1 MITIIPAIDIIG
13 GKCVRLE
20 QGNYSLKKVYE
31 DDPLDAAKRFE
42 DHGLKRL
49 HVVDLDGAKAKHV
62 VNYKTLERLTS
73 KTSLVVDFGGGIK
86 TDKDLEI
93 AFDCGAAMAVIG
105 SIAVTDRDLFQ
116 SWLQAYGPAK
126 IILGA
131 DVKEGYIAVS
141 GWMDVTEIGLYDFLK
156 YYGAMGVSQVLCT
169 DIAKDGMMGGSSV
182 QLYSQMVKDFPA
194 MQIIA
199 SGGVSSIAEIH
210 RLDEAGVAGA
220 IIGKALYEG
229 KIRLDELT
237 AFIL

>member
-20 QGNYSLKKVYE
+20 QGDYSLKKVYE

-62 VNYKTLERLTS
+62 VNYKTLERITS

-86 TDKDLEI
+86 TGKDLQI
-93 AFDCGAAMAVIG
+93 AYDCGAALAVIG
-105 SIAVTDRDLFQ
+105 SVAVTDRDLFQ
-116 SWLQAYGPAK
+116 SWLQAYSTDR

-131 DVKEGYIAVS
+131 DVKEGNIAVS

-156 YYGAMGVSQVLCT
+156 YYGVMGVSQVLCT
-169 DIAKDGMMGGSSV
+169 DIAKDGMMAGSSV
-182 QLYSQMVKDFPA
+182 QLYQQMVKDFPA

-210 RLDEAGVAGA
+210 RLDEAGVSGA

-229 KIRLDELT
+229 KIRIEDLKEFL
-237 AFIL
+237 